1 MGLDKNSIDTRPST
15 VKKNIFVSGCST
27 AGVYSVAHYHHRK
40 IYIFSFLSMY
50 CYMGLG
56 KKSIETLP
64 PPKKKLFLT
73 TVLLRD
79 LEKM

>member
-1 MGLDKNSIDTRPST
+1 MALDKNSIDTRPST

-27 AGVYSVAHYHHRK
+27 AGVYSVAHYDPK
-40 IYIFSFLSMY
+40 NIYIFVSIYVLLH
-50 CYMGLG
+50 GTW

-64 PPKKKLFLT
+64 TPKKKLFLI

-79 LEKM
+79 FEKM